1 VRALRPSHLLAA
13 VLVWVTGCAT
23 GPSTAT
29 SATTELNVHVAASMS
44 GVFTQL
50 GEVFESRFSDVSVKF
65 NFGGSA
71 ALATQIQQG
80 APADIVVMADSDNIQ
95 KLVTSRDV
103 KKKDVFDLA
112 RNKLAILVPRGNPE
126 RIQSI
131 GDLTRPALKV
141 VLCDLSQPCGKYADI
156 ALARGNGILKPASRE
171 ANATAV
177 VARIANGEADAGISY
192 VTDGLA
198 AGDKVDAIRIPD
210 SLNVVATYPMAVVAQ
225 PSSRDS
231 AAITAFVALARG
243 PIGDEIL
250 LDAGFE
256 LP

>member
-126 RIQSI
+126 RIRSI
-131 GDLTRPALKV
+131 DDLTRSDLKV
-141 VLCDLSQPCGKYADI
+141 VLCDSSQPCGKYADVALEQGNI
-156 ALARGNGILKPASRE
+156 ALKPASRE

-177 VARIANGEADAGISY
+177 VARVANGEADAGISY
-192 VTDGLA
+192 VTDGLVA
-198 AGDKVDAIRIPD
+198 DDKVDAIRIPD
-210 SLNVVATYPMAVVAQ
+210 SLNVVASYPLAIVAR

-231 AAITAFVALARG
+231 AAITAFVAMARG
-243 PIGDEIL
+243 PIGDKL
-250 LDAGFE
+250 LRDAGFE